1 MRNIFPLKFKEWKDR
16 KKYSQK
22 SVDGYFSKPQNLL
35 PLEGAAQK
43 KLVTDEDFEEEKKNE
58 VEKNKKKWEKKSKK
72 EKVDEKL
79 RRKTKKSTLIR
90 LGSLKVVF
98 PGMGVVGCQF
108 EPLVPPSY
116 FKKNLSNIDIT
127 SYNWETIYLKYVKSE
142 KMLTSS
148 VIS

>member
-1 MRNIFPLKFKEWKDR
+1 ME
-16 KKYSQK
+16 K
-22 SVDGYFSKPQNLL
+22 S
-35 PLEGAAQK
+35 
-43 KLVTDEDFEEEKKNE
+43 
-58 VEKNKKKWEKKSKK
+58 KKKWEKKSKK

-142 KMLTSS
+142 KNAHIICYKLTLL
-148 VIS
+148 VCFVTRKNQKIQKVKKKKLTKMKIANIDRDVLHIF